1 VDPEYKEL
9 SVSNQCKLLGISR
22 TAHYYK
28 PRTSHEDKDIADLK
42 LILTVLQEIPFY
54 GYRKISRQLLSEH
67 PHMSRKRVRRIM
79 RRFGLRAIYAG
90 PNLSK
95 PRKEHKKYPYLLRGK
110 IIRYPNQVWA
120 TDITYLKLPG
130 GTVYLAVILDLFS
143 RKVLSWRLSN
153 SMDVSFC
160 IEALEEAIELYGEPA
175 IFNTDQGSQFTSDGF
190 INVLEDHN
198 IEISMDGKG
207 RALDNIYVERL
218 WRSFKYEDL
227 YLKSYENMKELKEG
241 VKKYFSFYNTVRF
254 HQSLDYMTPDIMYK
268 SFYVGEELDDAA

>member
-1 VDPEYKEL
+1 MDPEYKEL
-9 SVSNQCKLLGISR
+9 PVSNQCKLLGISR

-28 PRTSHEDKDIADLK
+28 PRTSYEDKDIADLK

>member
-1 VDPEYKEL
+1 MDPEYKEL
-9 SVSNQCKLLGISR
+9 PVSNQCKLLGISR

-227 YLKSYENMKELKEG
+227 YLKSYENMKELKEC

-268 SFYVGEELDDAA
+268 SFFVGEELDDAA